1 MATALS
7 SVGINSTHAPR
18 TGSDLAMNSVGAGQ
32 LQFQPTLPARGAT
45 RRERQGGHA
54 DHISTHA
61 PRTGSDCRTSGRSSR
76 IVPFQPTLP
85 ARGATFGDEATAK
98 AAQEFQPTL
107 PARGATIIAVPLR
120 RRFTN
125 FNPRSPHGSDQS
137 RQPEPPAASNFNPRS
152 PHGERRRA
160 ASRRQSRQQFQPT
173 LPARGATAVKP
184 LPL

>member
-125 FNPRSPHGSDQS
+125 FNPRSPHGE
-137 RQPEPPAASNFNPRS
+137 RPEPPA
-152 PHGERRRA
+152 RA
-160 ASRRQSRQQFQPT
+160 ASRQQFQPT
-173 LPARGATAVKP
+173 LPARGATQSRQPPPEPPAISTHAP
-184 LPL
+184 RTGSDGG